1 MKRKK
6 LEANHWILLVAVVVG
21 GIVLA
26 DYGLKKASEPPLI
39 PKREK
44 DPYEPKY
51 PEGSRV
57 RDFSLPDRQGRSR
70 NFYEFVSQET
80 FVFFVQDDDRSR
92 ALVRYAAKL
101 FERRRKA
108 KVRVPRV
115 LTIAGFDPA
124 REAAWLRDTGLEQ
137 TVLYEKEGGKVSDD
151 YRADPRPRAYQFLE
165 GANLVTYGPTTAQAA
180 MYDVALAVREMLRL
194 RSPFKGPVDTGAPFP
209 EECRRFGPGPAITPA
224 ASPSSAA
231 GAASPTS

>member
-70 NFYEFVSQET
+70 NFYEFVS
-80 FVFFVQDDDRSR
+80 
-92 ALVRYAAKL
+92 
-101 FERRRKA
+101 RRKA